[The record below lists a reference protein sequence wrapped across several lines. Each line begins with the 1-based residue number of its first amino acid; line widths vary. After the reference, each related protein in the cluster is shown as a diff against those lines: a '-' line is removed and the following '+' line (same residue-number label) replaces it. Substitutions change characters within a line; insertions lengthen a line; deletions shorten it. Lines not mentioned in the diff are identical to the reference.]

1 MRAITSKRIVFLWIV
16 AAVVLGGVMGGCSS
30 SAPESDLKM
39 HPVSKLPPGVQDS
52 AQTVVEAYQFAVAN
66 PEIMQKVPCYC
77 GCAPMGHT
85 SNYACYVKEVDA
97 DGEIV
102 YDDHALG
109 CSICVDITQ
118 DVMLLLEEG
127 KTVEEIRPIIDQTY
141 SRYGPSNME

>member
-1 MRAITSKRIVFLWIV
+1 MPAITSKRIMFVWIM
-16 AAVVLGGVMGGCSS
+16 AAVLLGGALGGCRPSS
-30 SAPESDLKM
+30 PQTDLM
-39 HPVSKLPPGVQDS
+39 MYPASKLPQGVQDS
-52 AQTVVEAYQFAVAN
+52 AQTVSEAYQFAVAN
-66 PEIMQKVPCYC
+66 PEIMEQIPCYC

-85 SNYACYVKEVDA
+85 SNYACYVKEVKA

-118 DVMLLLEEG
+118 DVMQMLQEG
-127 KTVEEIRPIIDQTY
+127 QTVDEIRPIIDQTY

>member
-1 MRAITSKRIVFLWIV
+1 MRALASKRIVFIWIL
-16 AAVVLGGVMGGCSS
+16 AAVVLGGALGGCSS
-30 SAPESDLKM
+30 SSPQTGLEMYPAAN
-39 HPVSKLPPGVQDS
+39 LPQGVQDS

-66 PEIMQKVPCYC
+66 PEIMQEIPCYC

-85 SNYACYVKEVDA
+85 SNYACYVSEVNA

-118 DVMLLLEEG
+118 DVMVMLQEG